1 MEIPNMRRLTQNAIL
16 ILITIAA
23 CAPLRG
29 ADSAVDDAKAIAP
42 FLESGRISLA
52 HIDLTRIDIAAV
64 SDSFAKLMPDAAAE
78 AEPVRVAAQRVHQS
92 LQKAGVKDLYVL
104 VSLSDLPQEGP
115 AIVIPNSAS
124 IDIKALEEALS
135 WAPNR
140 KPEAI
145 RGSVVVA
152 SPGVITKLKQLKPA
166 DHPELA
172 EAFRAA
178 GNKAFEVVV
187 TLSDDDRRVIEEMQ
201 PELPAQIGGGPST
214 IVTHGLTWL
223 AVGIDPP
230 PRTSLNITVQSKDAT
245 AAAALHAKL
254 AELQPIAGKLAGGQ
268 GNPELEKLLA
278 ALLPQIKGSQLVL
291 NVESAD
297 AILDAAAD
305 AIRPAINAAR
315 TNARRTQSM
324 NNMKQIGLAMHIFHD
339 SSKHFPSGA
348 TFDAAGKPLLSWRV
362 QILPYLDQKA
372 LYDKFHL
379 NEPWDSEHNRALIA
393 EMPAVF
399 KSPGSKQEQGQTV
412 YREMT
417 GEHTAFPPKNGVE
430 IKQITDGTSN
440 TVLVLEVD
448 DQHAVPW
455 TKPEG
460 IPFQKENPVAGLAG
474 QSAEGFLTL
483 FGDGSVRFIAAKT
496 AADVWQKLLMIDDG
510 QPLPADF

>member
-1 MEIPNMRRLTQNAIL
+1 MRRLFRNAIPL
-16 ILITIAA
+16 LITIAA

-29 ADSAVDDAKAIAP
+29 ADKAVDDAKAISP
-42 FLESGRISLA
+42 FLEGGRVTLA
-52 HIDLTRIDIAAV
+52 RIDLTRIDVAAV
-64 SDSFAKLMPDAAAE
+64 SEKLAKLLPDAAAE
-78 AEPVRVAAQRVHQS
+78 AEPVRATAQRVHQS

-115 AIVIPNSAS
+115 AIVIPDAAG

-140 KPEAI
+140 KPESI
-145 RGSVVVA
+145 RGSIVVA
-152 SPGVITKLKQLKPA
+152 SPRVITRLKQLAPA

-172 EAFRAA
+172 EAFRAI
-178 GNKAFEVVV
+178 GDKALQVVA
-187 TLSDDDRRVIEEMQ
+187 TLSDDDRRVIEQMQ

-214 IVTHGLTWL
+214 IVTQGMIWL
-223 AVGIDPP
+223 AVGIDLPP
-230 PRTSLNITVQSKDAT
+230 KTSLNITIQSKDAA
-245 AAAALHAKL
+245 AAAALCAKL
-254 AELQPIAGKLAGGQ
+254 AELQPIVLKLAGGQ
-268 GNPELEKLLA
+268 GNPDLAKLLA
-278 ALLPQIKGSQLVL
+278 ALLPQVRGSQLVL

-297 AILDAAAD
+297 ATLGAAVA
-305 AIRPAINAAR
+305 AVRPAVEAAR
-315 TNARRTQSM
+315 QSASRSQSM

-339 SSKHFPSGA
+339 AQKRFPSGA
-348 TFDAAGKPLLSWRV
+348 TFDANGKPLLSWRV

-372 LYDKFHL
+372 LYEKFHL
-379 NEPWDSEHNRALIA
+379 NEPWDSEHNRTLIA

-399 KSPGSKQEQGQTV
+399 KSPGSRKGQGQTV

-440 TVLVLEVD
+440 TILVLEVD

-474 QSAEGFLTL
+474 QSAEGFVTL
-483 FGDGSVRFIAAKT
+483 FGDGSVRFIPSKT
-496 AADVWQKLLMIDDG
+496 APDVWQKLLMIDDG
-510 QPLPADF
+510 QVLPADF